1 MRPDAACY
9 PSRPVKFDDAFPT
22 IRRSIQALE
31 RELEGVVKNDVRL
44 IPEVG
49 RYLLGGG
56 GKRIRPALVFLTARA
71 VGLRGPQVV
80 TLGVVVEMIHTATLL
95 HDDVVDEGTVRRGRP
110 SANRVFG
117 NAASVLVGD
126 YLYSL
131 SSVLLARMGD
141 PQLVRMIAEATNAM
155 AEGEV
160 HQLAEAYSPTETED
174 EYLEIIRKKTA
185 ALFGACSWAP
195 AAAAKASEE
204 VQLALHAFGL
214 DLGMAFQLADDV
226 LDYVADDAR
235 FAAKRGADFRD
246 GKYTLPAIAALK
258 VASASDADRIRG
270 LLAGERRG
278 ARELTA
284 MVKLI
289 ERYDGFRYTQARAQE
304 CVDSAL
310 GRLAALPRGEGR
322 RALERLAR
330 FARSRSF

>member
-1 MRPDAACY
+1 M
-9 PSRPVKFDDAFPT
+9 KFDDAFPS
-22 IRRSIQALE
+22 IRRPILALE
-31 RELEGVVKNDVRL
+31 QELERVVLNDVRL

-56 GKRIRPALVFLTARA
+56 GKRIRPALVFLSARA
-71 VGLRGPQVV
+71 VGLRGPNVV

-141 PQLVRMIAEATNAM
+141 ARLVRMIAEATNAM

-160 HQLAEAYSPTETED
+160 HQLAESYSPTETED
-174 EYLEIIRKKTA
+174 EYLDIIRKKTA
-185 ALFGACSWAP
+185 ALFGACAWAP
-195 AAAAKASEE
+195 AVAANAPDD

-246 GKYTLPAIAALK
+246 GKYTLPVIAALGL
-258 VASASDADRIRG
+258 ASPGDGERIRG

-278 ARELTA
+278 ARELAT

-289 ERYDGFRYTQARAQE
+289 QRYDGFHYAHDRAQR
-304 CVDSAL
+304 CVELAL
-310 GRLAALPRGEGR
+310 GRLSVLPRGEGR

-330 FARSRSF
+330 FASSRGF